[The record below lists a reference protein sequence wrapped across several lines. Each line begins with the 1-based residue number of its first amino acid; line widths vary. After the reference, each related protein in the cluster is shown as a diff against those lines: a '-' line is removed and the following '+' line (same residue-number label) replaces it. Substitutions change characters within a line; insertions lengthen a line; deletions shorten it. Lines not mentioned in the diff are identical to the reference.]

1 MPELNYDAARR
12 MCDAAMTYA
21 HEHNWAIS
29 VAVLDA
35 GGNVLLV
42 GRMDGCN
49 FLSPD
54 IARGKAFGA
63 VAWKTASAELG
74 QRFGAAVN
82 AAAGMVGISGNR
94 FVPVQGALPIWD
106 GQRCL
111 GAIGASGVRSDQ
123 DEECSRA
130 GLLAAGFT
138 PEAAG

>member
-1 MPELNYDAARR
+1 MPELNLASARTMIDAAI
-12 MCDAAMTYA
+12 A
-21 HEHNWAIS
+21 HATQNDWRIA
-29 VAVLDA
+29 VCVLDA
-35 GGNVLLV
+35 GGNVMQV
-42 GRMDGCN
+42 SRMDGCN

-94 FVPVQGALPIWD
+94 MVPVQGALPIWD

-138 PEAAG
+138 PEAG